1 MKVHAVTTAALG
13 VVILTLV
20 GLQAQQRVT
29 TSSGPSGTLT
39 PIDYIEIRQLAARY
53 GHAVD
58 TGAGDGDAYA
68 SLFAPDGAFL
78 DPAGRPTTGQ
88 ENLAALARRTA
99 RGPQTAWH
107 YIVNHII
114 EPTPEGAVG
123 KQFLVHF
130 RYGDPDEPNGV
141 FGGGHYND
149 VYVKTPDGW
158 RFKSRQFIPSQGTP
172 QSLTPQAPASAR

>member
-1 MKVHAVTTAALG
+1 MKRNA
-13 VVILTLV
+13 ILTVASTASALALM
-20 GLQAQQRVT
+20 GLLHAQQPGVAGT
-29 TSSGPSGTLT
+29 SGTLS

-58 TGAGDGDAYA
+58 TGADDGGAYA
-68 SLFAPDGAFL
+68 DLFAPNGEFL
-78 DPAGRPTTGQ
+78 SPTGRATAGRDD
-88 ENLAALARRTA
+88 LAELARRTA

-114 EPTPEGAVG
+114 DPTPDGAVG

-130 RYGDPDEPNGV
+130 RYGDPDAPNGV
-141 FGGGHYND
+141 FGGGHYDD

-172 QSLTPQAPASAR
+172 QSLAPASAVSP